1 MQTSNKELIG
11 ALAEQI
17 TNCMYCSLDGYVCKI
32 HTQITTKT
40 ILENTQ
46 NIMNELKS
54 YTKIYGK
61 CV

>member
-11 ALAEQI
+11 TLAEQI

-32 HTQITTKT
+32 HAQITTKT
-40 ILENTQ
+40 IFENTQ
-46 NIMNELKS
+46 NILNELKS